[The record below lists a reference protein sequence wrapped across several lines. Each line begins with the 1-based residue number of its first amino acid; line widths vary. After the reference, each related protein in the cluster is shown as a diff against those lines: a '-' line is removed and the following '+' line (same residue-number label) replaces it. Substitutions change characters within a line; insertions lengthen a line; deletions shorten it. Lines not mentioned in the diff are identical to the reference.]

1 MKLIWNFLA
10 VSPSKRNFIMV
21 MLYTVKIEKNQI
33 VLTLT
38 QLSRN
43 SHATLT
49 QLSHNSHI
57 TLT

>member
-49 QLSHNSHI
+49 
-57 TLT
+57 